1 MRSSVSTST
10 GSMFPTAL
18 RLAFR
23 RLARRPGTTAVHVGG
38 LAVGLACCFLAGL
51 YVQDELSFDRF
62 HEGAERIVEIRQ
74 QMEWGSETM
83 NLMMAPEGAAEA
95 LAHTTGVEAVAATTD
110 QPGLVRRTPTSEG
123 VVVDEVRFADP
134 SFFHVFSFPLLEGDA
149 RTALDGPNE
158 TVLTESL
165 ARSLFGAADP
175 VGETVYVERT
185 GFGLRDPAPVA
196 ATVTGIAADPPGA
209 SSFQFELLVS
219 GQTRVATFDGTAP
232 ALDQGVPT
240 YVRLAS
246 LADTVAVQTALAPL
260 IRAGRAF
267 GPYTPTGAGTPQF
280 VQQHFDSPQEGMTG
294 RPLYLVLFSAIA
306 GLVLLLACVNYA
318 TLATALAMARS
329 TEVGVRKTLGA
340 DRWQLV
346 RLFLAEALVLALAA
360 GVVAVGLVAVGL
372 PAFNAFF
379 AKRVALGALGPA
391 EWAAVPLLALSAG
404 LLAGAYPA
412 LVLAR
417 FRPVTALRGMATDGR
432 GGTRVRQGLVVFQFA
447 VTAVLLASTA
457 VVWSQL
463 DALRTRDLGFEGDRV
478 VTLGLQAD
486 RLSQVR
492 GVMKQ
497 QAEAIPGVARASVA
511 SVVPGGFNMMM
522 SLSPSQ
528 TPDNP
533 SDDIGVRTLSA
544 DADYPATLGLEM
556 VAGAWFAP
564 DSPPG
569 AVVVLN
575 ETAARALGLM
585 TADPSMAIGK
595 TVVAGG
601 GETPSEVVGVV
612 RDFHVEG
619 PREAIVPVVVSPL
632 AEFESTALL
641 AVQLRSSDA
650 RTLGTLRAMWERLAP
665 EYPFEPHF
673 VSDAFADQM
682 RQDRQLGQLFGAVG
696 LVAVVLAC
704 LGVFG
709 LAAHAA
715 ERRTKEI
722 GIRKVLG
729 ATVAGLVARLSGEFA
744 RLVVVALVI
753 AAPVSWWLARRWLE
767 GFAYPA
773 PLSVG
778 PFVGVGVGVLVLAL
792 LAAGVHAV
800 RAATADPV
808 RALRSE

>member
-1 MRSSVSTST
+1 ML
-10 GSMFPTAL
+10 PTAL
-18 RLAFR
+18 RLALR
-23 RLARRPGTTAVHVGG
+23 RLARRPGTTAAHVGG
-38 LAVGLACCFLAGL
+38 LAVGLACCFLAL
-51 YVQDELSFDRF
+51 LFVRDELSYDRF
-62 HEGAERIVEIRQ
+62 HAGAERIVEIRQ

-83 NLMMAPEGAAEA
+83 NFMMAPEGAAEA
-95 LAHTTGVEAVAATTD
+95 LAHPAGVEAVAATAD
-110 QPGLVRRTPTSEG
+110 QPGLVRRTPTSAG

-134 SFFHVFSFPLLEGDA
+134 SFFRVFSFPLLEGDA
-149 RTALDGPNE
+149 RTALDGPGK
-158 TVLTESL
+158 TILTASL
-165 ARSLFGAADP
+165 AQALFGDADP

-185 GFGLRDPAPVA
+185 GFGLRDPAPLA
-196 ATVTGIAADPPGA
+196 ATVTGVAADPPGA

-219 GQTRVATFDGTAP
+219 GQTPVATNDGTAP
-232 ALDQGVPT
+232 ALGEAVPT

-246 LADTVAVQTALAPL
+246 LADTVAVQAALRPL
-260 IRAGRAF
+260 ILAGGSF
-267 GPYTPTGAGTPQF
+267 GPYTPAGAGTPQF
-280 VQQHFDSPQEGMTG
+280 VLQHFDSPQEGMTG
-294 RPLYLVLFSAIA
+294 RPLYLVLFLAIA

-318 TLATALAMARS
+318 TLATALALSRS

-340 DRWQLV
+340 SRWQLA
-346 RLFLAEALVLALAA
+346 RLFLAEALVLALVA
-360 GVVAVGLVAVGL
+360 GGVAVGLVAAGL

-379 AKRVALGALGPA
+379 AKRVVLGGLGPA
-391 EWAAVPLLALSAG
+391 EWAAVPLLALLAG

-417 FRPVTALRGMATDGR
+417 FRPVAALRGTATDGR

-463 DALRTRDLGFEGDRV
+463 DALRSRDLGFEGDRV

-486 RLSQVR
+486 RLTQLR
-492 GVMKQ
+492 DVMKQ
-497 QAEAIPGVARASVA
+497 QAEAIPGVARASIA

-528 TPDNP
+528 TPADP
-533 SDDIGVRTLSA
+533 SDDVGVRTLSA

-556 VAGAWFAP
+556 AAGAWFTP

-569 AVVVLN
+569 GVVVLN
-575 ETAARALGLM
+575 ETAARKLGLM
-585 TADPSMAIGK
+585 TTDAATAIGE
-595 TVVAGG
+595 TVVTGG
-601 GETPSEVVGVV
+601 GETPSEIVGVV

-619 PREAIVPVVVSPL
+619 PRNAIEPVVVAPL
-632 AEFESTALL
+632 AEFESTTLL

-650 RTLGTLRAMWERLAP
+650 RTLAALRAMWERLAP
-665 EYPFEPHF
+665 EYPFDPRF

-715 ERRTKEI
+715 ERRRKEI

-744 RLVVVALVI
+744 RLVAVALAV
-753 AAPVSWWLARRWLE
+753 AAPVAWWLARRWLE

-773 PLSVG
+773 PLSAG
-778 PFVGVGVGVLVLAL
+778 PFVGVAVGVLALAL

-808 RALRSE
+808 RSLRSD